1 MTAVIS
7 ACIFFRNIKIGEILC
22 IHFIIEDG
30 RKEQRFHHIMLYF
43 SKKVKEAPKEIVAV
57 YAEDAVT
64 DQMCQQWFVKF
75 HGRDFSLED
84 APLSGRPVEVDSDQ
98 IKTLTEFMWMYG
110 KNCHNI
116 VK

>member
-1 MTAVIS
+1 MYPFYYWRWEIGATFSSYYAL
-7 ACIFFRNIKIGEILC
+7 FF
-22 IHFIIEDG
+22 
-30 RKEQRFHHIMLYF
+30 
-43 SKKVKEAPKEIVAV
+43 KKGKNVTEAPKEIVAV

-64 DQMCQQWFVKF
+64 DQMCQKWFVKF
-75 HGRDFSLED
+75 HARDFSLED

-110 KNCHNI
+110 KSCHNI

>member
-64 DQMCQQWFVKF
+64 DQMCQK
-75 HGRDFSLED
+75 
-84 APLSGRPVEVDSDQ
+84 
-98 IKTLTEFMWMYG
+98 
-110 KNCHNI
+110 
-116 VK
+116 